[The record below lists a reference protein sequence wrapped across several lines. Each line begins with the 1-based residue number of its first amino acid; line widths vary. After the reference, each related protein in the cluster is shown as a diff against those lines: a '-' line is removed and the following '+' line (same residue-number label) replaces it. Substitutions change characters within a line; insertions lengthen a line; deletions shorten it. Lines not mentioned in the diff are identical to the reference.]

1 MCKNGEHTI
10 KRVSLFTVLTKYHL
24 SYFRNSVQL
33 VLNIQDVND
42 NAPQFVHNKYEA
54 RLQENQSDFDTPLIV
69 EARDLDLNGE

>member
-1 MCKNGEHTI
+1 M
-10 KRVSLFTVLTKYHL
+10 
-24 SYFRNSVQL
+24 QL